1 MVVSAIAST
10 PHPCTAGQ
18 SFNLSDL
25 CRFTRKIT
33 YDSSTSL
40 AWEFS
45 SHMRP
50 PSGRAAPVTG
60 RPHTN
65 AGAAPKPQRV
75 EEERRNV
82 TG

>member
-1 MVVSAIAST
+1 PVERS
-10 PHPCTAGQ
+10 
-18 SFNLSDL
+18 NLGVRLYACCGLLL
-25 CRFTRKIT
+25 CPAYPQHFAHGYVDKIPG
-33 YDSSTSL
+33 Y
-40 AWEFS
+40 
-45 SHMRP
+45 P
-50 PSGRAAPVTG
+50 GRAAPVTG

>member
-1 MVVSAIAST
+1 MWLYA
-10 PHPCTAGQ
+10 CCG
-18 SFNLSDL
+18 LL
-25 CRFTRKIT
+25 CPAYPQHFAHGSVNKIPG
-33 YDSSTSL
+33 Y
-40 AWEFS
+40 
-45 SHMRP
+45 P
-50 PSGRAAPVTG
+50 GRAGTLTG

>member
-1 MVVSAIAST
+1 
-10 PHPCTAGQ
+10 
-18 SFNLSDL
+18 
-25 CRFTRKIT
+25 
-33 YDSSTSL
+33 
-40 AWEFS
+40 
-45 SHMRP
+45 MRP